1 MHVKKCQII
10 YYPEAKSQ
18 ISNYDTAKY
27 PSQGRVERGGGGGCG
42 GEGV

>member
-27 PSQGRVERGGGGGCG
+27 PSQGRVERRGWMW